1 MKKILNLIMFL
12 LIAFFVVSCSSM
24 SGPSFCDCND
34 NYGSL
39 SSSDQDKCAKMI
51 DKMSEAEIIRKMQKC
66 KNK

>member
-1 MKKILNLIMFL
+1 MLL

-39 SSSDQDKCAKMI
+39 SSSDQDKCNEMT